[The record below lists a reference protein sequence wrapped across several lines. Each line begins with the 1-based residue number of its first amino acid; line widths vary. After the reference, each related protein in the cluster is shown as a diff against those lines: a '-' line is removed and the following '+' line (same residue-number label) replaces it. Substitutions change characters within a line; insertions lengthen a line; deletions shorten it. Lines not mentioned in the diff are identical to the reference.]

1 VKRIVIINFTGFRG
15 NWGCQATSVELVKFI
30 AGCFPEGTALNFSFV
45 PLLPSSKVDLA
56 YDRQLDRVF
65 QAFTDVAQAREGAG
79 ASLDF
84 LERACTARYGFW
96 ADRVRH
102 ADLVVFQAEGTM
114 GMGTNFT
121 RGPRLMLLPFVAK
134 HAWGRKVISL
144 NQSFYSHDA
153 RIRQN
158 AAEAFASFDFAA
170 FREGASVAL
179 ARASGVTQAA
189 YVPDVAFLSPMA
201 EMARSPLQPGQGYF
215 AVSGSAL
222 KNPRRYALIMEQADR
237 IRDATEL

>member
-1 VKRIVIINFTGFRG
+1 M
-15 NWGCQATSVELVKFI
+15 
-30 AGCFPEGTALNFSFV
+30 

-215 AVSGSAL
+215 RGFGVRLEEPSPLCAYYGAGRPHSGRHGAVIGFPEAIDRGFINKRLSAHARIHG
-222 KNPRRYALIMEQADR
+222 KNRLCR
-237 IRDATEL
+237 I